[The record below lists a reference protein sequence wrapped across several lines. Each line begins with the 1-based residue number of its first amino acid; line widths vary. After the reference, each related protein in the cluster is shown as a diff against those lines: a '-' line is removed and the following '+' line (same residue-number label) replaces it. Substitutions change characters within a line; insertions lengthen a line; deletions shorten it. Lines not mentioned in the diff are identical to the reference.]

1 MHAGRIAASRI
12 FNPNASHAMVTRL
25 RFKGDPPHKRRR
37 GPSKNRPPKSLP
49 DPAAAPAPLPDESL
63 LTDGW
68 TTATCVE
75 DLDGPVMITR
85 ELLVDP
91 VPVALCVTP
100 EGSVD
105 WSTELD
111 ILDPHECINFP
122 LTNEQPAAY
131 AGKLHRTEPTLTTQI
146 LIASP
151 AGARHALKTPAG
163 NYLSLSGNTL
173 DTGSKAVGTAQT
185 FTFTPRPT
193 ATNGVWFELSVDSR
207 KVCVLDGDLPSV
219 LLTRCIPDP
228 EDLIDDECRYVVR
241 VQTANSRRGK
251 ELLRQLQSTTTDPV
265 STQVDEA
272 AHLLEQ
278 LGIAVTEAARARL
291 HAAATRGNLAL
302 EKMKLSSEAR
312 SDRRC

>member
-1 MHAGRIAASRI
+1 
-12 FNPNASHAMVTRL
+12 MVTRL
-25 RFKGDPPHKRRR
+25 RFKGDPPRKRRS
-37 GPSKNRPPKSLP
+37 GPPRSRPPRTLP
-49 DPAAAPAPLPDESL
+49 EPADASAPTPLPDESL

-68 TTATCVE
+68 TTATCIE

-85 ELLVDP
+85 DLP
-91 VPVALCVTP
+91 AAAAPVALCITP

-122 LTNEQPAAY
+122 LTNEPPAAY
-131 AGKLHRTEPTLTTQI
+131 AGRLHRTEPTLTTQI

-151 AGARHALKTPAG
+151 AGAHHSLKTPAG
-163 NYLSLSGNTL
+163 NHLSLTGNTL
-173 DTGSKAVGTAQT
+173 DTGARAVGAAQT

-193 ATNGVWFELSVDSR
+193 AAHGVWFELSVDSR
-207 KVCVLDGDLPSV
+207 KVCVLDGDQPGE

-265 STQVDEA
+265 DTQAAEA
-272 AHLLEQ
+272 ARQLEQ
-278 LGIAVTEAARARL
+278 LGIAVTDAARARL
-291 HAAATRGNLAL
+291 HAAAARGNLAL